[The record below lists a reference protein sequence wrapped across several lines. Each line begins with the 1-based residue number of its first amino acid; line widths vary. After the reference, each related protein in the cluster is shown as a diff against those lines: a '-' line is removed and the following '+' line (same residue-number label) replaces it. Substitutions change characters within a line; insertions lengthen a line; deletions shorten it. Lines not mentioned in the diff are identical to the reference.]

1 VQSDSNCL
9 IMMELK
15 ERNSSADDDPSPL
28 THSNK
33 NSCRLKT
40 VQERMHVCVH
50 GALKGLLIIVKW
62 RG

>member
-1 VQSDSNCL
+1 
-9 IMMELK
+9 MMELK
-15 ERNSSADDDPSPL
+15 ERNSSADDDSSSPL

-33 NSCRLKT
+33 NSCRLET
-40 VQERMHVCVH
+40 VQECMHVCVH